1 MVRLVW
7 RTDVHL
13 SDTSPAS
20 RKDDWAD
27 TVLGK
32 LKQVGMVA
40 DRLRAAAVL
49 DGGDFFHVKSPG
61 RNTHDL
67 VRRVA
72 DLHQG
77 YSCPVYANVGNHDC
91 VYGDYAFLDQQPL
104 GVLFATGVFGRCYD
118 DFEVFFGPAD
128 TTTSE
133 VRAYPFT
140 KKDGWLKGNPFTLR
154 DTHQVGNIPVVRV
167 VGIPY
172 HGTTYD
178 HLRFRN
184 IKKGEEDHLV
194 CMAHV
199 LASEKG
205 GTMFEGEDI
214 IKYASLVDLDP
225 DVWCFLPGTKLI
237 DWNGR
242 QIDIE
247 AVSESLAVSG
257 RAGPVVVEK
266 VHPAREVDEDVVLL
280 DVEGV
285 PSGLIPGVTV
295 EHPFWVA
302 RGLQCRL
309 PSRAD
314 RRCHPDKPRE
324 AYPCRSCQEPPEAR
338 PEWLAAGQIAVG
350 DYVAIPVRPIP
361 TGGSMW
367 EPGLA
372 RLLGYYLAEGHVILN
387 RSGDPISGVG
397 WSFHSDET
405 DLHADVRRLVGEHF
419 GIETHEYSLEKYGQR
434 CVQVRAYGGA
444 VASFM
449 GEHGGRHAEQKEM
462 SSAVWNLS
470 AAARLELL
478 VGWLLGDGHARNPGR
493 YDRVKAEV
501 MGATISP
508 NLASQ
513 MHAIALS
520 IGLRPFYTLRQASHD
535 TDTLPCHI
543 LSFYGDD
550 AEMLGARLGVMFP
563 EREKTKVAGFFRDGL
578 YWARVR
584 GVAMQRYRGPV
595 YNIRTSTQEY
605 VAGLLLT
612 HNCFGHWHK
621 DQGVTTLGGK
631 TIVNIGSLTRGSL
644 SQDEMTRRPACAVL
658 TFQRAQPVQV
668 QVVRLKVAP
677 PEEVFDVEGRVRQE
691 TRSMT
696 MDAFVDSVKRKL
708 VTERGK
714 DIGEILD
721 GMPDVPD
728 KVRERVLLYLERAES
743 GS

>member
-13 SDTSPAS
+13 SDTAPAS

-32 LKQVGMVA
+32 LKQVGLVA

-72 DLHQG
+72 DLHQR
-77 YSCPVYANVGNHDC
+77 YPCPVYGNVGNHDC

-118 DFEVFFGPAD
+118 DYEVFFGPAD
-128 TTTSE
+128 TTTPE

-154 DTHQVGNIPVVRV
+154 DAHQVGNIPVVRV

-214 IKYASLVDLDP
+214 IKYSSLVDLDP
-225 DVWCFLPGTKLI
+225 DVWL
-237 DWNGR
+237 
-242 QIDIE
+242 
-247 AVSESLAVSG
+247 
-257 RAGPVVVEK
+257 
-266 VHPAREVDEDVVLL
+266 
-280 DVEGV
+280 
-285 PSGLIPGVTV
+285 
-295 EHPFWVA
+295 
-302 RGLQCRL
+302 
-309 PSRAD
+309 
-314 RRCHPDKPRE
+314 
-324 AYPCRSCQEPPEAR
+324 
-338 PEWLAAGQIAVG
+338 
-350 DYVAIPVRPIP
+350 
-361 TGGSMW
+361 
-367 EPGLA
+367 
-372 RLLGYYLAEGHVILN
+372 
-387 RSGDPISGVG
+387 
-397 WSFHSDET
+397 
-405 DLHADVRRLVGEHF
+405 
-419 GIETHEYSLEKYGQR
+419 
-434 CVQVRAYGGA
+434 
-444 VASFM
+444 
-449 GEHGGRHAEQKEM
+449 
-462 SSAVWNLS
+462 
-470 AAARLELL
+470 
-478 VGWLLGDGHARNPGR
+478 
-493 YDRVKAEV
+493 
-501 MGATISP
+501 
-508 NLASQ
+508 
-513 MHAIALS
+513 
-520 IGLRPFYTLRQASHD
+520 
-535 TDTLPCHI
+535 
-543 LSFYGDD
+543 
-550 AEMLGARLGVMFP
+550 
-563 EREKTKVAGFFRDGL
+563 
-578 YWARVR
+578 
-584 GVAMQRYRGPV
+584 
-595 YNIRTSTQEY
+595 
-605 VAGLLLT
+605 
-612 HNCFGHWHK
+612 FGHWHK
-621 DQGVTTLGGK
+621 DQGVTSLGGK
-631 TIVNIGSLTRGSL
+631 TIVNIGSLTRGAL
-644 SQDEMTRRPACAVL
+644 SQDEMVRRPACAAL
-658 TFQRAQPVQV
+658 TFQRGQPVQV

-714 DIGEILD
+714 DLGEILD